1 MLARTDG
8 KQAENCTILNR
19 VGDVKIGQRRNGLFG
34 REEDVGGSGE
44 KVPKINIQL
53 PYIFGTD

>member
-1 MLARTDG
+1 MWRQG
-8 KQAENCTILNR
+8 KEGT
-19 VGDVKIGQRRNGLFG
+19 VFG
-34 REEDVGGSGE
+34 REGYVGSGGE